1 MSAPAPP
8 AEPAGAP
15 EPPAPSLV
23 PWGGLWLTYFA
34 TMGAFNPYAPLWFK
48 SLGLGTLAIG
58 AIASLQSWTR
68 LIAPYAWSWLADHRG
83 GRVRLLRFAA
93 GGALLAALGLALAP
107 WLGALVG
114 GGTGAASVA
123 SAAASAPMAA
133 AGAPGVPV
141 AWLVAMV
148 ALLFIANGGVVPLAE
163 AALAQLI
170 GTAQGV
176 DPGRYGRVRVWGSV
190 GFILAVMA
198 AGPWLQWAGIGAF
211 AWTVV
216 ALNALLLAA
225 TWRVPPLPE
234 VHHHHEPTP
243 PVWPVLRQP
252 AVAWLMASMFFTV
265 LAHTSLYAFFSLYL
279 DELGYPKSAVGALW
293 AVSVGAEII
302 AFLTQGRWFRWCSPH
317 GWLQWAGVVAALR
330 FAATAVGGAQA
341 AVLVLCQLTHV
352 VTFAAHHAACITL
365 VSRYFPGRLRG
376 RGQALYSAL
385 GYGLSGLV
393 GGVGGGWLIEHLGFA
408 AVFWAATV
416 AGAVGWACAWRAGR
430 LADAAG

>member
-1 MSAPAPP
+1 M
-8 AEPAGAP
+8 
-15 EPPAPSLV
+15 
-23 PWGGLWLTYFA
+23 PWGGLWLAYFA

-68 LIAPYAWSWLADHRG
+68 LVAPYAWSWLADHRG
-83 GRVRLLRFAA
+83 ARVTLLRIAA
-93 GGALLAALGLALAP
+93 GGALLAALGLAAAP
-107 WLGALVG
+107 WLGGLAG
-114 GGTGAASVA
+114 GGMT
-123 SAAASAPMAA
+123 
-133 AGAPGVPV
+133 GAPGVPI

-148 ALLFIANGGVVPLAE
+148 ALLYIANGGVVPLAE

-211 AWTVV
+211 AWTIVV
-216 ALNALLLAA
+216 LNALLLAA
-225 TWRVPPLPE
+225 TFRLPPLPE
-234 VHHHHEPTP
+234 VHHRHEPTP

-252 AVAWLMASMFFTV
+252 AVAWLLASMFFTV
-265 LAHTSLYAFFSLYL
+265 LAHSSLYAFFSLYL

-302 AFLTQGRWFRWCSPH
+302 AFLTQGRWFGWCSPH
-317 GWLQWAGVVAALR
+317 GWLQWAGAVAALR
-330 FAATAVGGAQA
+330 FAATAAGGSQA

-352 VTFAAHHAACITL
+352 LTFAAHHAACITL
-365 VSRYFPGRLRG
+365 VAKHFPGRLRG
-376 RGQALYSAL
+376 RGQALYSAI

-408 AVFWAATV
+408 AVFWAATA
-416 AGAVGWACAWRAGR
+416 AGLVGWACAWRAGR
-430 LADAAG
+430 LTESAG